1 MRRYINV
8 SLDLTKKIERSVDMA
23 YFHLLAAWSNQDMEQ
38 IKKII
43 SHDIKVTLINNE
55 REEKVMDY
63 YGLINLLQK
72 RFESEQDWNFEVIYN
87 AEKSES
93 SIVVVEITRENK
105 PDELIEDKSLCTFF
119 FSKGDQLNN
128 LVRMDMIMGIKDSR

>member
-119 FSKGDQLNN
+119 FSKGDQLSN

>member
-1 MRRYINV
+1 MG
-8 SLDLTKKIERSVDMA
+8 MA

-128 LVRMDMIMGIKDSR
+128 LVRMDMILGIKDSR